1 MIIFSSSIIL
11 GFIRL
16 ALLFLFLFYLNKKF
30 INGSASNNFLEFFV
44 HHWFKY
50 GSIVCMLLFVT
61 VQLGFYSMLNCLFIL
76 SLIVFMDVIGLNNV
90 RHFPTWFST
99 TSKKYTQKLL
109 RNIETKRSLID
120 WVAPKRK
127 EGRGAGWYIFILLVV
142 VAGITFGSRF
152 YFFRYDLYSLSG
164 VWINDLKRVVDFDS
178 QIWFMNS
185 MAVSGDLAMVNFYG
199 KLADISPE
207 IALQSMGILESTLL
221 SVLIFWVIRRITP
234 SKTLAPILAALI
246 FGLAYTLTPTN
257 IYFLLQ
263 SKPIFLGLAFGLPAM
278 VFLLKPGLLKFRLH
292 NYFFSMLFVFI
303 AIGLIDLFTLFILFP
318 PFILLAGI
326 FTRRKSKRYYLAGIG
341 GYLLACLAVLGIYAG
356 LCISYQTDL
365 MIFIHSNLLS
375 VSSYTYIPQLLLPF
389 ERLIDYYQIATAA
402 AFALL
407 LVFAIFFKENW
418 RASFGFLLYFNLLIL
433 LSHLNSPW
441 IDADLMN
448 QALSVLMPVVVGIL
462 ASALVRIIMPL
473 SLKVEKFNFAGVTV
487 LLAGILYAAV
497 YYQKEMV
504 RSLTDADSVP
514 KQVLDAYD
522 RITATYFPFSYAV
535 VNDNS
540 AQVLSMNKHF
550 FMNYDDF
557 IADYPKQDSIYFKN
571 VKNTKFLK
579 NNPQY
584 VIPKSILLFVFK
596 KNNSRMYGD
605 YVDLSPKLMKELT
618 MLKNRGRKVRLFYDN
633 KNIMVYEIVNE
644 PDASRIPDLIF

>member
-1 MIIFSSSIIL
+1 MILFSSSIIL
-11 GFIRL
+11 GFLRL

-30 INGSASNNFLEFFV
+30 INGAASNNFLEFFV

-50 GSIVCMLLFVT
+50 GSIVCILLFVT
-61 VQLGFYSMLNCLFIL
+61 VQMGIYNMLNCLFIL
-76 SLIVFMDVIGLNNV
+76 CLIVFMDVISLSNV
-90 RHFPTWFST
+90 RHFPTWFAAT
-99 TSKKYTQKLL
+99 TKKYTHKLL
-109 RNIETKRSLID
+109 RNIDLKTGLYEWI
-120 WVAPKRK
+120 APKKK
-127 EGRGAGWYIFILLVV
+127 EGRGAGWYIFIVIAV

-199 KLADISPE
+199 KLADVSPE

-221 SVLIFWVIRRITP
+221 SVLLFWTIRRITP

-292 NYFFSMLFVFI
+292 NYFFSMLLVFI

-318 PFILLAGI
+318 PFVLLAAV
-326 FTRRKSKRYYLAGIG
+326 FTRRKSRKYYLGGLA
-341 GYLLACLAVLGIYAG
+341 GYLSACLVVLGIYAA
-356 LCISYQTDL
+356 LCLSYQTDL
-365 MIFIHSNLLS
+365 TIFIHSNLLS

-389 ERLIDYYQIATAA
+389 DKLIDYYQIATAA
-402 AFALL
+402 AMALL
-407 LVFAIFFKENW
+407 LIFTLFFKENW
-418 RASFGFLLYFNLLIL
+418 RASFAFLLYFNLLIV
-433 LSHLNSPW
+433 LSHLNSQW
-441 IDADLMN
+441 IDTDLMN
-448 QALSVLMPVVVGIL
+448 QALSVLMPVVLGIL
-462 ASALVRIIMPL
+462 AAALVRIVMPL
-473 SLKVEKFNFAGVTV
+473 SMKIEKFNFAGVAI
-487 LLAGILYAAV
+487 LLTGILFGAV
-497 YYQKEMV
+497 YYQKDMV
-504 RSLTDADSVP
+504 RSLTDADTVP

-522 RITATYFPFSYAV
+522 QIAATYFPYSYAV

-540 AQVLSMNKHF
+540 TQVLSMNKHF
-550 FMNYDDF
+550 FMNYDMF
-557 IADYPKQDSIYFKN
+557 IDDYPRQDSIYFKN
-571 VKNTKFLK
+571 VKDPKFLK
-579 NNPQY
+579 KNPQY

-596 KNNSRMYGD
+596 KNNSRVYGE
-605 YVDLSPKLMKELT
+605 YVDLSPKLMNELT
-618 MLKNRGRKVRLFYDN
+618 MLKKRGRKVRLFYDN